1 MKKYFTGSYLPT
13 RDMDVQPSKFG
24 IHQLIKFKF
33 ADQTNEIIMVMM
45 GIKKQ
50 SKHKFLRLTVI
61 DLL

>member
-13 RDMDVQPSKFG
+13 RDMDVHPSKFG
-24 IHQLIKFKF
+24 THQLIKFKL